1 MEITTVSQELINRKK
16 ENGTFLAPQQK
27 LSQDLA
33 QLRNDPDF
41 AEKSSCL
48 LQKFPTFEDFA
59 IANSPSRQIA
69 LCHDPEGCVYG
80 DSPTLKLLDITYG
93 RFASA
98 IWLVPQI
105 ADVSVSCGLKED
117 ASEVQIQLV
126 AAAIANKFKYLKTDE
141 VMLFLFNFKAGF
153 YEQFYCYFDPQTIIR
168 IMPTFLQERTNIIE
182 EYDKE
187 LRRIEAEMNRLPGTP
202 LEEINKNYFKTET
215 LNKLLHLSY

>member
-1 MEITTVSQELINRKK
+1 MEITTISQELINRKK

-59 IANSPSRQIA
+59 IANSPSRQIT

-80 DSPTLKLLDITYG
+80 DSPTLKLLDVTYG

-105 ADVSVSCGLKED
+105 ADVSVCCGLKED
-117 ASEVQIQLV
+117 ASEDQIKLV
-126 AAAIANKFKYLKTDE
+126 AAAITSKYQYLKTDE
-141 VMLFLFNFKAGF
+141 LLLFFFNFKAGL
-153 YEQFYCYFDPQTIIR
+153 YEQFFSYFDPQAIVR
-168 IMPTFLQERTNIIE
+168 SVKSFCDKRNIIMIVHE
-182 EYDKE
+182 RE
-187 LRRIEAEMNRLPGTP
+187 LQQK
-202 LEEINKNYFKTET
+202 INEQNAPSRK
-215 LNKLLHLSY
+215 

>member
-1 MEITTVSQELINRKK
+1 MEITTISQELINRKK

-59 IANSPSRQIA
+59 IANSPSRQIT

-80 DSPTLKLLDITYG
+80 DSPTLKLLDVTYG

-105 ADVSVSCGLKED
+105 ADVSVCCGLKED
-117 ASEVQIQLV
+117 ASEDQIKLV
-126 AAAIANKFKYLKTDE
+126 AAAIASKYQYLKTDE
-141 VMLFLFNFKAGF
+141 LLLFFFNFKAGL
-153 YEQFYCYFDPQTIIR
+153 YEQFFSYFDPQAIVR
-168 IMPTFLQERTNIIE
+168 SVKSFCDKRNIIMIVHE
-182 EYDKE
+182 RE
-187 LRRIEAEMNRLPGTP
+187 LQQK
-202 LEEINKNYFKTET
+202 INEQNAPSRK
-215 LNKLLHLSY
+215 

>member
-1 MEITTVSQELINRKK
+1 MEIMTISQELINRKK

-59 IANSPSRQIA
+59 IANSPSRQIT

-80 DSPTLKLLDITYG
+80 DSPTLKLLDVTYG

-105 ADVSVSCGLKED
+105 ADVSVCCGLKED
-117 ASEVQIQLV
+117 ASEDQIKLV
-126 AAAIANKFKYLKTDE
+126 AAAITSKYQYLKTDE
-141 VMLFLFNFKAGF
+141 LLLFFFNFKAGL
-153 YEQFYCYFDPQTIIR
+153 YEQFFSYFDPQAIVR
-168 IMPTFLQERTNIIE
+168 SVKSFCDKRNIIMIVHE
-182 EYDKE
+182 RE
-187 LRRIEAEMNRLPGTP
+187 LQQK
-202 LEEINKNYFKTET
+202 INEQNAPSRK
-215 LNKLLHLSY
+215 

>member
-16 ENGTFLAPQQK
+16 ENGTFLALQQK

-59 IANSPSRQIA
+59 IANSPSRQIT

-105 ADVSVSCGLKED
+105 ADVSVCCGLKED
-117 ASEVQIQLV
+117 ASEDQIKLV
-126 AAAIANKFKYLKTDE
+126 AAAIASKYQYLKTDE
-141 VMLFLFNFKAGF
+141 LLLFFFNFKAGL
-153 YEQFYCYFDPQTIIR
+153 YEQFFSYFDPQAIVRSVKSFCDERDTIITVHER
-168 IMPTFLQERTNIIE
+168 ELQQKRNE
-182 EYDKE
+182 ENAPKRQRYLK
-187 LRRIEAEMNRLPGTP
+187 
-202 LEEINKNYFKTET
+202 
-215 LNKLLHLSY
+215 

>member
-1 MEITTVSQELINRKK
+1 MEFTTVSQELINRKK

-105 ADVSVSCGLKED
+105 ADVSVCCGLKED
-117 ASEVQIQLV
+117 ASEDQIKLV
-126 AAAIANKFKYLKTDE
+126 AAAIASKYQYLKTDE
-141 VMLFLFNFKAGF
+141 LLLFFFNFKAGF
-153 YEQFYCYFDPQTIIR
+153 YEQFFSYFDPQAIVRSVKSFCDKRNTIMIVHER
-168 IMPTFLQERTNIIE
+168 ELQQ
-182 EYDKE
+182 K
-187 LRRIEAEMNRLPGTP
+187 
-202 LEEINKNYFKTET
+202 INEQNAPSRK
-215 LNKLLHLSY
+215 